1 MIFHLSLH
9 VDGQVAGLGRFFRKS
24 ESS

>member
-9 VDGQVAGLGRFFRKS
+9 FIGQVPGLGRFFRKP